1 MGGVQP
7 KVSIL
12 GIVLMDRD
20 MYLHQR
26 ALCTGERLT
35 N

>member
-1 MGGVQP
+1 MQP

-20 MYLHQR
+20 IPLHQR
-26 ALCTGERLT
+26 ALCTGERLPCDHT
-35 N
+35 